1 MHDAINLYSNMIS
14 AAIPYATVFAIGN
27 LIVNSILN
35 AAFRGRLS
43 FR

>member
-1 MHDAINLYSNMIS
+1 MYDAIAIYAEMIS
-14 AAIPYATVFAIGN
+14 GAIPYATAFAIGN